1 MMRFQ
6 VHNAPAGPRLVRQ
19 ERREPVRRQ
28 KLRILDFDLENRPL
42 SYWYDGNT
50 TAEITA
56 FGWSW
61 VDSDHVST
69 MLLTRSGGYEDEEGV
84 ERSPRETL
92 ERFRDVLTEAGMVTG
107 HYIRRHDLP
116 ILQAAMLEQGIEALP
131 SLLTQDTHSDLPK
144 RKDLSVS
151 QENLAAM
158 FDLPEP
164 KHHMTQTEWRKANR
178 LTAEGIASAR
188 KRVVDDVIQHKALRE
203 ELLRRDLLGPPR
215 TWSPS

>member
-1 MMRFQ
+1 MPLSFKA
-6 VHNAPAGPRLVRQ
+6 HNPPEGPRLKRKGS
-19 ERREPVRRQ
+19 RESEKRHP
-28 KLRILDFDLENRPL
+28 LRVLDFDLENRPL

-50 TAEITA
+50 TGEITA

-61 VDSDHVST
+61 IGEDEVST
-69 MLLTRSGGYEDEEGV
+69 MLLTRSGMYEDEDGTRRPPEEAV
-84 ERSPRETL
+84 RFFREVL
-92 ERFRDVLTEAGMVTG
+92 ASADVITG

-116 ILQAAMLEQGIEALP
+116 MFQAAMLEYGIEFLP
-131 SLLTQDTHSDLPK
+131 PLLTQDTHGDLPK

-188 KRVVDDVIQHKALRE
+188 KRVVDDVIQHKALRA
-203 ELLRRDLLGPPR
+203 ELLSRGLLGPPKK
-215 TWSPS
+215 WKP